1 MKQLLTKGHGIII
14 TGGQGAGKLSLAKI
28 IAESIGFFAMADFKG
43 LTGLYNSVF
52 LTGPEVLIVTQFNP
66 TVENLAAARE
76 LVSDDKIVVERRGYD
91 PEVVDLPC
99 FIFVTNAAQ
108 SVKLA
113 EAGRR
118 FTVIRME
125 GPV

>member
-1 MKQLLTKGHGIII
+1 MKTILNKNHGIII
-14 TGGQGAGKLSLAKI
+14 TGGQGADKLSLAKV

-43 LTGLYNSVF
+43 LTGSYNSVF
-52 LTGPEVLIVTQFNP
+52 LIGSEVIIVTQFNP
-66 TVENLAAARE
+66 TVENLAAARG
-76 LVSDDKIVVERRGYD
+76 LVADDKITVNRQGYD

-99 FIFVTNAAQ
+99 FIFVTAGPQ
-108 SVKLA
+108 VVKLA

-125 GPV
+125 G